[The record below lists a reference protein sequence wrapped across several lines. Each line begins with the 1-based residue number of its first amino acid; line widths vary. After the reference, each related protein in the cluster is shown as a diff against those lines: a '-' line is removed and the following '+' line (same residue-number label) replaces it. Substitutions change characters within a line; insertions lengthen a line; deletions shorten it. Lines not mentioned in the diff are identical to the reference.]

1 MVNNIGIK
9 RNHDGKKVNVNKS
22 LNEMNVC
29 SFLNEL
35 IIGQTHDGSQKEKW
49 FKKKNNLIYSMHI
62 SSQPQ
67 STPFIYTYICN
78 AMVPNLGVQMPTG
91 GHNTNLS
98 GGKEKKASSFF
109 KLKILKSFIS

>member
-49 FKKKNNLIYSMHI
+49 FKKKTI
-62 SSQPQ
+62 
-67 STPFIYTYICN
+67 
-78 AMVPNLGVQMPTG
+78 
-91 GHNTNLS
+91 
-98 GGKEKKASSFF
+98 
-109 KLKILKSFIS
+109 